1 VSRARGR
8 GVEEKQGKKGQRGSC
23 GSRRGGDP
31 TSRFGGKSVFR
42 EKSEKKRVPVS
53 PCSTFSRTAGA
64 RDAKSGRRSRE
75 GGRAHLFGVL
85 AFDGGGLDDRLGG
98 VLGGGSLDGLRVRRG
113 GGWRRAARGETA
125 SAIVRISIDYAR
137 RERASKLALT
147 RPRRRN
153 RASASSVR
161 ARGATRRVDHAPA
174 VISCGDGRA
183 ETRGAR
189 DARRAR
195 ARAAS
200 RRRIHNRRSSR
211 SVVHIEG
218 DGVGRRARFG
228 FRAGGAYLP
237 PQCSSLLP
245 RQTS

>member
-1 VSRARGR
+1 MA
-8 GVEEKQGKKGQRGSC
+8 SC
-23 GSRRGGDP
+23 EQSEGSRRRGEAGKERSERVMREP
-31 TSRFGGKSVFR
+31 TGRGPDVAFRRKSRFFA
-42 EKSEKKRVPVS
+42 KKAKKNAC
-53 PCSTFSRTAGA
+53 PCSTFARTAGA

-75 GGRAHLFGVL
+75 GGRAHLFGGL

-98 VLGGGSLDGLRVRRG
+98 VLGGGSLDGLRSRWG
-113 GGWRRAARGETA
+113 GEARGARGHA

-147 RPRRRN
+147 TPRRRN

-161 ARGATRRVDHAPA
+161 ARGATRRCYCARA
-174 VISCGDGRA
+174 VISSGEGQA

-228 FRAGGAYLP
+228 FRAGGYLP
-237 PQCSSLLP
+237 PRCSSLLP

>member
-1 VSRARGR
+1 MSRARGR

-31 TSRFGGKSVFR
+31 TSRFGGKVGFSR
-42 EKSEKKRVPVS
+42 KKRKKTRARVRHLRALLGRVMPKAGDDHERGVARTSSEVS
-53 PCSTFSRTAGA
+53 PSTAADSTTASAVSSAGGA
-64 RDAKSGRRSRE
+64 STGC
-75 GGRAHLFGVL
+75 VC
-85 AFDGGGLDDRLGG
+85 
-98 VLGGGSLDGLRVRRG
+98 VG
-113 GGWRRAARGETA
+113 GGWRRAARGKTA

-147 RPRRRN
+147 TPRRRN

-161 ARGATRRVDHAPA
+161 ARGATRRVDRAPA